1 VAFSFPVVWHV
12 GFYNALVCGSTT
24 IAPVL
29 IVGHSVRRDLFFVG
43 VENPNMGSP
52 HNRQH
57 RRGLP

>member
-1 VAFSFPVVWHV
+1 MS
-12 GFYNALVCGSTT
+12 FYNALVCGSTT

-29 IVGHSVRRDLFFVG
+29 IGGHSVRRGLFSVG

-52 HNRQH
+52 HNRRR